1 MNELKRES
9 QIERDLIIICRSII
23 RRVVYR
29 RERFKSHRV
38 VRSTF
43 SFFFSFGFLESTPKR
58 ERPQP
63 RKRRAKKIVGIKI
76 VLDIT

>member
-1 MNELKRES
+1 M
-9 QIERDLIIICRSII
+9 CRSII

-43 SFFFSFGFLESTPKR
+43 SFFFSFGFLEKHPKKKK
-58 ERPQP
+58 EQDQEKDGPQQSAL
-63 RKRRAKKIVGIKI
+63 K
-76 VLDIT
+76 